1 MLALDKEAEQGVGT
15 LRQETNEDT
24 LEYLIKSERVI
35 AAGPLHLPTEFK
47 DDPSSLP
54 VGDLILFNA
63 KDRKNAIEFVEA
75 SPRAQAGLYE
85 NMRLN
90 FYNSL
95 DVTGKFVSDDP
106 LMENP
111 CADMKEAMEV
121 WGYPVN
127 DDQTPWLNW

>member
-1 MLALDKEAEQGVGT
+1 
-15 LRQETNEDT
+15 
-24 LEYLIKSERVI
+24 
-35 AAGPLHLPTEFK
+35 
-47 DDPSSLP
+47 

-63 KDRKNAIEFVEA
+63 KDRKNAIEFVEE

-85 NMRLN
+85 NMRLH

-106 LMENP
+106 LSENP

-121 WGYPVN
+121 WGYPVH